1 MGYSLNTTI
10 DRNDDGDAHIKTI
23 YLQADGAP
31 LDMGLNVAGQVGLWA
46 LHVMQLLYR
55 ERYELLGIKA
65 DLEKVRTRF

>member
-1 MGYSLNTTI
+1 
-10 DRNDDGDAHIKTI
+10 
-23 YLQADGAP
+23 
-31 LDMGLNVAGQVGLWA
+31 MGLNVAGQVGLWA